1 MRLLRLRNPW
11 GQGEWKGEWS
21 DKSSKWTPA
30 LRDKYRVVDED
41 DGTFCIPF
49 EAFMDNYICTT
60 FCMELTPDYTH
71 STLFHS
77 FGSDDSKL
85 PQAFFSF
92 KIEEEINFMEH
103 AFGISV
109 LQ

>member
-1 MRLLRLRNPW
+1 
-11 GQGEWKGEWS
+11 
-21 DKSSKWTPA
+21 
-30 LRDKYRVVDED
+30 
-41 DGTFCIPF
+41 
-49 EAFMDNYICTT
+49 
-60 FCMELTPDYTH
+60 MELTPDYTH